1 MLYTFLISVV
11 FIAELIILISIITAL
26 LRVDK
31 LLISLNTTIDE
42 AKSGIKD
49 IFVLINKISEQ
60 CVELSEDFVSKIK
73 EKEEDIALK
82 QLNKLLVAILLF
94 KINSKAIR
102 KFNRSKWGKTLKR
115 GFAFVQ
121 SMV

>member
-1 MLYTFLISVV
+1 MLYTFLITVV
-11 FIAELIILISIITAL
+11 FIAELIIVVSIITAL
-26 LRVDK
+26 FRIDK
-31 LLISLNTTIDE
+31 LLLSLNTTIDE
-42 AKSGIKD
+42 AKSGVKD
-49 IFVLINKISEQ
+49 IFILMNKISEQ

-82 QLNKLLVAILLF
+82 QLNKLLIAILLL
-94 KINSKAIR
+94 KLNSKAIR

>member
-1 MLYTFLISVV
+1 MLYNFLITVV
-11 FIAELIILISIITAL
+11 FIAELIIVVSIITAL
-26 LRVDK
+26 FRIDK
-31 LLISLNTTIDE
+31 LLLSLNTTIDE
-42 AKSGIKD
+42 AKSGVKD
-49 IFVLINKISEQ
+49 IFILMNKISEQ

-82 QLNKLLVAILLF
+82 QLNKLLIAILLL
-94 KINSKAIR
+94 KLNSKAIR